1 MRKKTIFL
9 KAFALSALV
18 YLCGCGNPN
27 SQSAPTGSDSLTVE
41 TQKDTAAT
49 DSLAKAS
56 VVVDSVKADSTPKI
70 VLEKIPFCKDS
81 ILIQSRGGS
90 PDGCKLL
97 VPPIKVKGIYIT
109 GAMAGTKHMKG
120 LVELVETTEMNAIVL
135 DIKNDGGNVTYKINY
150 PQAEEIGACVRYVK
164 DMPALLKELHEK
176 GIYVIGRIVC
186 FKDPILARK
195 RPDLAL
201 CQPDSTPV
209 TDGKGNPWVNPFKK
223 GVWEYICGLAEQA
236 SLDGFD
242 EIQFDYVRFPIG
254 ASANKA
260 VYGVDLKTYSRE
272 QGLTDFFSYVEK
284 RLHGK
289 KIIFGADLFGTV
301 IGSNI
306 DRDKT
311 GQDYV
316 KIASMTDNICPMI
329 YPSHYASKT
338 FGLEVPDAH
347 PYTTIKKALELSQ
360 DQLSKDSLPKAKV
373 RAWLQCFTA
382 PWVSGH
388 INYGSA
394 QIKQQIQ
401 AVYDAG
407 YDEWILWNASNHY
420 GQVKAALAMTKAP
433 AEESSTKKDTTTT
446 ATKDSSSEK
455 KVTTDTLQA
464 ETGKKASDDIKT
476 GNDTVAQPNE

>member
-1 MRKKTIFL
+1 MNKLSKYTHTLLII
-9 KAFALSALV
+9 AALGLS
-18 YLCGCGNPN
+18 GCGNTNHPSTTPAN
-27 SQSAPTGSDSLTVE
+27 DSLSVITEDSVTAKKLSDSI
-41 TQKDTAAT
+41 Q
-49 DSLAKAS
+49 
-56 VVVDSVKADSTPKI
+56 ADSTSAKDTI
-70 VLEKIPFCKDS
+70 VKKVIEKIPFSKDS

-97 VPPIKVKGIYIT
+97 VPPIKVRGIYIT

-120 LVELVETTEMNAIVL
+120 LVELVESTEMNAIVL

-164 DMPALLKELHEK
+164 DMPGLLKELHEK

-201 CQPDSTPV
+201 CEPDSTPV

-254 ASANKA
+254 PSANRG
-260 VYGVDLKTYSRE
+260 VYGVDLKTYTRE

-289 KIIFGADLFGTV
+289 NIIFGADLFGTV

-311 GQDYV
+311 GQDYI

-360 DQLSKDSLPKAKV
+360 EQLHKDSLPKAKV

-433 AEESSTKKDTTTT
+433 AEESAIQKDSTTSAAKDTSKKNVTIDTTRKEVV
-446 ATKDSSSEK
+446 TKESEP
-455 KVTTDTLQA
+455 A
-464 ETGKKASDDIKT
+464 PA
-476 GNDTVAQPNE
+476 NDTTLKSGE